1 MFKFISVFYFIN
13 ILLFISGCNGDSNG
27 PIDNSFEPVKMGLL
41 VPLTGTLAEKGRA
54 RYNAAQLAV
63 QHLNEAGYPVEAI
76 VADSETNPTAATL
89 AVQNLVDNEGIH
101 ILIGS
106 SASSVTIAVAE
117 QVTIPRQ
124 IPQIAYSS
132 TSPLISYLVADEG
145 QDLLFRT
152 VPPDTKQ
159 GIVLARLAYDMMD
172 YRDVSILY
180 INDAY
185 GQGLTQVFTE
195 NFQALGG
202 RISAAIAHNN
212 ELAPSY
218 VAELQQAWT
227 ETADALVA
235 ISFSGHAHLYIKEAI
250 EYDFFDQ
257 FLFVDGSKSEQL
269 IEIVGAEVLEG
280 LCGTNPSSSYSES
293 LEIFNMDYKMA
304 YGESQVAFLANV
316 YDAVIIGGLAAYS
329 VQANG
334 EALTPLTIRDHLRK
348 VANWPGKQVIAGIKS
363 LKQGLKYLRQGLN
376 INYVGASG
384 NIDFDEKG
392 DVVTPIEIWCY
403 QGGKIVSQSLEVPC
417 LLCGKK

>member
-1 MFKFISVFYFIN
+1 MFQFFSIFLLFN
-13 ILLFISGCNGDSNG
+13 ILLLISGCNDENG
-27 PIDNSFEPVKMGLL
+27 PFDNPFEPVKMGLL
-41 VPLTGTLAEKGRA
+41 VPLTGTLAEKGKA

-63 QHLNEAGYPVEAI
+63 QHLNEAGYRVELL

-89 AVQNLVDNEGIH
+89 AAQELVDNEGIQ

-117 QVTIPRQ
+117 QVAIPRQ

-132 TSPLISYLVADEG
+132 TSPLITYLAADEG

-159 GIVLARLAYDMMD
+159 GIVLARLAYDMMG
-172 YRDVSILY
+172 YQDVSILY

-202 RISAAIAHNN
+202 RISAAIPHNN

-218 VAELQQAWT
+218 VAELQQSLT
-227 ETADALVA
+227 ETAEALVV
-235 ISFSGHAHLYIKEAI
+235 ISFSGHARLYIKEAI
-250 EYDFFDQ
+250 EYDFFKQ

-269 IEIVGAEVLEG
+269 IEVVGAEVLEG

-293 LEIFNMDYKMA
+293 LELFNTDYKMA
-304 YGESQVAFLANV
+304 YGESQVSFLANV
-316 YDAVIIGGLAAYS
+316 YDAVIIGALAAYS

-348 VANWPGKQVIAGIKS
+348 VANWPGKQVIAGIKN
-363 LKQGLKYLRQGLN
+363 LKQGLKYLQQGLN

-384 NIDFDEKG
+384 NIDFDENG

-403 QGGKIVSQSLEVPC
+403 QGGKIISQSLEVPC

>member
-1 MFKFISVFYFIN
+1 MFQFFSIFLLFN
-13 ILLFISGCNGDSNG
+13 ILLLISGCNDENG
-27 PIDNSFEPVKMGLL
+27 PFDNRFEPVKMGLL
-41 VPLTGTLAEKGRA
+41 VPLTGTLAEKGKA

-63 QHLNEAGYPVEAI
+63 QHLNEAGYRVELV

-89 AVQNLVDNEGIH
+89 AAQELVDNEGIQ

-117 QVTIPRQ
+117 QVAIPRQ

-132 TSPLISYLVADEG
+132 TSPLITYLAADEG

-159 GIVLARLAYDMMD
+159 GIVLARLAYDMMG

-202 RISAAIAHNN
+202 RISAAISHNN

-218 VAELQQAWT
+218 VAELQQALT
-227 ETADALVA
+227 ETAEALVV
-235 ISFSGHAHLYIKEAI
+235 ISFSGHARLYIKEAI
-250 EYDFFDQ
+250 EYDFFKQ

-269 IEIVGAEVLEG
+269 IEVVGAEVLEG

-293 LEIFNMDYKMA
+293 LELFNTDYKMA

-316 YDAVIIGGLAAYS
+316 YDAVIIGALAAYS

-348 VANWPGKQVIAGIKS
+348 VANWPGKQVIAGIKN
-363 LKQGLKYLRQGLN
+363 LKQGLNYLQQGLN

-384 NIDFDEKG
+384 NIDFDENG

-403 QGGKIVSQSLEVPC
+403 QGGKIISQSLEVPC